1 MITVATPA
9 DLHRVNKPVV
19 LAVGFF
25 DGVHR
30 GHREVLAGAVERAH
44 ALGGEAWVMTFDR
57 HPLALLAPYKRPRL
71 LSSTEERL
79 QMFGSLGV
87 DGVLLV
93 EFTREIA
100 ALSPEDFVGW
110 LCGARRNGSNSP
122 VVEIRCGDNWRFGDQ
137 AAGTP
142 AMLAEF
148 GRRYGFSVVVVPYA
162 DFRGVEISSTR
173 IRCAIREG
181 RLEEANRMLGR
192 AYSVHGRV
200 VSGRGVANRLKMA
213 TANVIPE
220 LDLLPPNGVYAV
232 RVQVDGDRFGGVANL
247 GVRPTFP
254 ETSPDEIVLETHLFD
269 FEGELYDRDIV
280 VSFLS
285 FLRREKRFKS
295 ADELVAQ
302 VGEDMRKA
310 RRVLADDAHRVP
322 AER

>member
-9 DLHRVNKPVV
+9 DLHRIEKPVV

-30 GHREVLAGAVERAH
+30 GHREVLAGAVRRARERC
-44 ALGGEAWVMTFDR
+44 GEAWVMTFDR

-71 LSSTEERL
+71 LSSTAERL
-79 QMFGSLGV
+79 QIFGSLGV

-100 ALSPEDFVGW
+100 ALAPEDFVRW
-110 LCGARRNGSNSP
+110 LCGATHAGEKSP
-122 VVEIRCGDNWRFGDQ
+122 LVEIRCGDNWRFGGQ

-213 TANVIPE
+213 TANIIPE

-232 RVQVDGDRFGGVANL
+232 RIRVGGDVYGGVANL
-247 GVRPTFP
+247 GVRPTFQD
-254 ETSPDEIVLETHLFD
+254 TSPDEIVLEAHLFD

-285 FLRREKRFKS
+285 FLREERKF
-295 ADELVAQ
+295 ATAQELVAQ
-302 VGEDMRKA
+302 VSADMRSA
-310 RRVLADDAHRVP
+310 RAILESRPPV
-322 AER
+322 